1 MKIPAPA
8 VRAIALALTF
18 AFAPAFVEAQDPT
31 NLRRGRGAPT
41 AYASDQHDAV
51 NLFNGNYSFVI
62 PIGDAYPVSE
72 ALSYALTVQYNSN
85 VWDFDW
91 GPEDSVNALPEL
103 YGNAGLGWNLGLARM
118 KQVGTSASNCTNW
131 VLIEADGSRRQIF
144 DRLHAGDTVT
154 TACYTRDSSY
164 LRIKK
169 VGSTWEVESPSGLVR
184 VFDASGEPKAIR
196 DRFSNT
202 VSVDTHPGETPTH
215 WDLTDS
221 SSPSRVISVQFE
233 TVQGLPERVKYVDLP
248 KFGGGTRARWNFTY
262 APTTIS
268 RHWKHSSD
276 DVKGGLPIDVQVQL
290 LTSVAPPAGGSYDMT
305 YYQTNES
312 APPYMSPSGA
322 LKSLKLPTKG
332 KYEYK
337 YRTFSFGTPPS
348 SAPWTA
354 QADALGLKS
363 VIGANGTPLGDWAYW
378 QGPRPDGTVP
388 ANPARERRTWVKTPE
403 HGDVSVSYFTTED
416 GSWKNGLPFTDQV
429 AGGGGR
435 YLSRRM
441 YEGDPSGAG
450 AALVRT
456 EWVRYNAD
464 YHAGYA
470 TGRENQRFE
479 SSRLVYND
487 DPGFYADTTLS
498 GFDGLGHY
506 RTTATGGNFDSGNA
520 TTTNVN
526 FNATNQTYSW
536 DANVGGSPPS
546 YAKFP
551 IGDAWVLDRFDFQQ
565 VSDSTGAFRT
575 DYSFNAT
582 TGFLNSIRRRKVA
595 ASPGNADTLAFFCLD
610 SASRFVDRETY
621 YGGDNQS
628 LSGVA
633 PDCGEVG
640 PNGATG
646 PSGWAYR
653 IDHGYSFGQRAWS
666 QHRET
671 NGTFAPHRDY
681 HVDIDSSTG
690 MVKSNYDVSGYKTNY
705 EFDAIGRL
713 LKVEPMGNGSSEKG
727 AVTSYSWATGGGVV
741 GLEATISTACP
752 SGVSDCVAG
761 GSFGQTVLSWDGFG
775 RLTREKFQQPD
786 GTSARRDTFWNALG
800 WMTQTSVLGAN
811 SGSNRNWV
819 FYDFD
824 AFGRPRKIDLP
835 DKADYLGGSH
845 IVTLGYTGDREA
857 TRAMSIAIDVN
868 GTEASFTTT
877 QTFDR
882 RGRLIKVVQPLSS
895 GNLKTSY
902 GYDAIGNL
910 VSVEQGPQ
918 SGAPIQTRTRT
929 IDGRGFLTQET
940 HPEKGGA
947 VVASSI
953 DARGHAL
960 ILSDSG
966 STGRLSYVY
975 DKSERIKE
983 VWEGSAP
990 SRVLKEWTYGTS
1002 GAGLGKMSTAK
1013 RYNYFPAINNTAI
1026 VTETYTY
1033 GGVYRL
1039 PTARST
1045 QLYVSNA
1052 NQERYDQTFS
1062 WNRDGT
1068 LDRQT
1073 YPGCFQGGCGAG
1085 GVAGRLVDY
1094 NYKEGFLVEIPS
1106 FTTALAAGP
1115 PDPIEYHKNGMMTT
1129 LRHANS
1135 VTETI
1140 AVDPSGLP
1148 RRTNLTLTS
1157 PVLNA
1162 SIGTYAYD
1170 GEGNLK
1176 TQGLN
1181 DFAYDGGSR
1190 LVKAFMG
1197 IGAHNKTQDFTMD
1210 LVGNVTQIK
1219 TNGSGPA
1226 IPTDSA
1232 SNRLNGGGV
1241 FYDLRGNLVDWN
1253 GQHYEYDRLN
1263 KMTRSCATWNSIA
1276 ASCSS
1281 QDWLHVYTAD
1291 DERMWQY
1298 RMDAAGSLF
1307 TLRGLDRKVLRTYD
1321 SSQGANAFTDSIWA
1335 NGRLFATITS
1345 GGMVAHWH
1353 TDELGTPIAQT
1364 NSSQGIQ
1371 TTYAYFPYGEEI
1383 NQSLVD
1389 PARFRFTGHER
1400 DLGTQPGTA
1409 DDRDYMHQRATLPQ
1423 LGRFLSVDPIGG
1435 NPFNPQSWNRF
1446 TYALNN
1452 PMKYIDPLG
1461 LLADVITVTGTLPP
1475 EVGPTNG
1482 ENEHNPPTTA
1492 DGDGSGG
1499 DADGTADTKDES
1511 DSPCAVPPGV
1521 SADDNARA
1529 VRAALA
1535 ASVLLAGPVTGP
1547 IGVWGTLTAMVAPTS
1562 VWDFKYQYGNVEY
1575 QNFGNHHFGRV
1586 FDAAF
1591 VPEAIAL
1598 RGAGLAQY
1606 ISDSFS
1612 PVRHGQG
1619 VPWGA
1624 SPHGDDARD
1633 QVRIKQAY
1641 AGEPCH

>member
-72 ALSYALTVQYNSN
+72 ALSYALSVQYNSN

-144 DRLHAGDTVT
+144 DRLHASDTVT

-322 LKSLKLPTKG
+322 LKSLRLPTKG

-354 QADALGLKS
+354 QSDALGMKS
-363 VIGANGTPLGDWAYW
+363 VFSANGTPLGDWEYW
-378 QGPRPDGTVP
+378 QGPRPDGTAP

-429 AGGGGR
+429 PGGGGR
-435 YLSRRM
+435 YLSKRR
-441 YEGDPSGAG
+441 YEGDPSVSG

-470 TGRENQRFE
+470 TGRENQRLE

-487 DPGFYADTTLS
+487 DPGYYADTTLS

-506 RTTATGGNFDSGNA
+506 RTTTTGGNFDSGNA
-520 TTTNVN
+520 TTTTVN
-526 FNATNQTYSW
+526 FNATTQTYSW

-551 IGDAWVLDRFDFQQ
+551 IGNAWVLDRFDFQQ
-565 VSDSTGAFRT
+565 VSDSTGSFRG

-582 TGFLNSIRRRKVA
+582 TGFLNSIRRRKTA
-595 ASPGNADTLAFFCLD
+595 GSLGNFDTLVFFCLD
-610 SASRFVDRETY
+610 SDSRFVDREAY

-628 LSGVA
+628 LSGVTPA
-633 PDCGEVG
+633 C
-640 PNGATG
+640 GATE

-666 QHRET
+666 QHRQT
-671 NGTFAPHRDY
+671 DTTFVPHRDY
-681 HVDIDSSTG
+681 YVDIDASTG
-690 MVKSNYDVSGYKTNY
+690 MVKSSYDVSGYKTNY

-713 LKVEPMGNGSSEKG
+713 LKAEPVGNGGSEKG
-727 AVTSYSWATGGGVV
+727 AVTNYSWTAGSGVV

-752 SGVSDCVAG
+752 SGVGDCSAG
-761 GSFGQTVLSWDGFG
+761 ASFGQTVLSWDGFG
-775 RLTREKFQQPD
+775 RLTREKFLQPD
-786 GTSARRDTFWNALG
+786 GTNARRDTFWNALG

-819 FYDFD
+819 FNDFD

-845 IVTLGYTGDREA
+845 MLTLSYTGDREA
-857 TRAMSIAIDVN
+857 TRATSIAIDVN

-882 RGRLIKVVQPLSS
+882 QGRLIKVVQPLSS

-910 VSVEQGPQ
+910 VSVAQGPQ
-918 SGAPIQTRTRT
+918 SGAPIQARTMT

-960 ILSDSG
+960 IVSDSG

-1045 QLYVSNA
+1045 PLYVSNA

-1073 YPGCFQGGCGAG
+1073 YPGCF
-1085 GVAGRLVDY
+1085 
-1094 NYKEGFLVEIPS
+1094 
-1106 FTTALAAGP
+1106 
-1115 PDPIEYHKNGMMTT
+1115 
-1129 LRHANS
+1129 
-1135 VTETI
+1135 
-1140 AVDPSGLP
+1140 
-1148 RRTNLTLTS
+1148 
-1157 PVLNA
+1157 
-1162 SIGTYAYD
+1162 
-1170 GEGNLK
+1170 
-1176 TQGLN
+1176 
-1181 DFAYDGGSR
+1181 
-1190 LVKAFMG
+1190 
-1197 IGAHNKTQDFTMD
+1197 
-1210 LVGNVTQIK
+1210 
-1219 TNGSGPA
+1219 
-1226 IPTDSA
+1226 
-1232 SNRLNGGGV
+1232 
-1241 FYDLRGNLVDWN
+1241 
-1253 GQHYEYDRLN
+1253 
-1263 KMTRSCATWNSIA
+1263 
-1276 ASCSS
+1276 
-1281 QDWLHVYTAD
+1281 
-1291 DERMWQY
+1291 
-1298 RMDAAGSLF
+1298 
-1307 TLRGLDRKVLRTYD
+1307 
-1321 SSQGANAFTDSIWA
+1321 
-1335 NGRLFATITS
+1335 
-1345 GGMVAHWH
+1345 
-1353 TDELGTPIAQT
+1353 
-1364 NSSQGIQ
+1364 
-1371 TTYAYFPYGEEI
+1371 
-1383 NQSLVD
+1383 
-1389 PARFRFTGHER
+1389 
-1400 DLGTQPGTA
+1400 
-1409 DDRDYMHQRATLPQ
+1409 
-1423 LGRFLSVDPIGG
+1423 
-1435 NPFNPQSWNRF
+1435 
-1446 TYALNN
+1446 
-1452 PMKYIDPLG
+1452 
-1461 LLADVITVTGTLPP
+1461 
-1475 EVGPTNG
+1475 
-1482 ENEHNPPTTA
+1482 
-1492 DGDGSGG
+1492 
-1499 DADGTADTKDES
+1499 
-1511 DSPCAVPPGV
+1511 
-1521 SADDNARA
+1521 
-1529 VRAALA
+1529 
-1535 ASVLLAGPVTGP
+1535 
-1547 IGVWGTLTAMVAPTS
+1547 
-1562 VWDFKYQYGNVEY
+1562 
-1575 QNFGNHHFGRV
+1575 
-1586 FDAAF
+1586 
-1591 VPEAIAL
+1591 
-1598 RGAGLAQY
+1598 
-1606 ISDSFS
+1606 
-1612 PVRHGQG
+1612 
-1619 VPWGA
+1619 
-1624 SPHGDDARD
+1624 
-1633 QVRIKQAY
+1633 
-1641 AGEPCH
+1641 